1 MCNTTM
7 TPLFGEHRK
16 QNKIHPQDSRV
27 RLSARITPIAYDAI
41 IELQCRHRKKTD
53 KALRLWEILDAAVI
67 TYAKANGIK
76 IRT

>member
-16 QNKIHPQDSRV
+16 QHKSHPQDSRV

-41 IELQCRHRKKTD
+41 IELQGRHRKKTD

>member
-7 TPLFGEHRK
+7 NPLFGEHHK
-16 QNKIHPQDSRV
+16 QSKNHPQDSRV

-53 KALRLWEILDAAVI
+53 KVLRLWEVLDAAVI